1 MTAEATERPA
11 PIRAF
16 TDAAL
21 HPVMMSNVEKS
32 GYSIP
37 TPIQAYTIPAVLKG
51 RDVIATAQT
60 GKVQEWLY
68 CSHADNDRFWQDC
81 CLLDPLLVQVD
92 G

>member
-16 TDAAL
+16 REAGL

-60 GKVQEWLY
+60 GKLHHAEYLELTNHVQAL
-68 CSHADNDRFWQDC
+68 AR
-81 CLLDPLLVQVD
+81 LLHS
-92 G
+92 